1 MNEKNNEKN
10 DLNKPLLVNK
20 TLQKSRNKNVNYYN
34 PTMNQPNLRTKI
46 TINRTLLWKNKIKND
61 NNNIKDEINDNDSQL
76 NSETKNFYDYKNN
89 KYNKMLLSE
98 KKFSYLNGIN
108 LINKLNNL
116 SKSEKSENNNNNS
129 KYFSPATLSSNNT
142 NKDTNLSFSDQSFNN
157 NIFMNNNPKA
167 TYRFLLHQASK
178 NLNDSFSNIY
188 KTNNKRSYSTPQNK
202 SFNDTLNTTS
212 ENNISVY

>member
-76 NSETKNFYDYKNN
+76 NS
-89 KYNKMLLSE
+89 
-98 KKFSYLNGIN
+98 
-108 LINKLNNL
+108 
-116 SKSEKSENNNNNS
+116 
-129 KYFSPATLSSNNT
+129 
-142 NKDTNLSFSDQSFNN
+142 
-157 NIFMNNNPKA
+157 
-167 TYRFLLHQASK
+167 
-178 NLNDSFSNIY
+178 
-188 KTNNKRSYSTPQNK
+188 QN
-202 SFNDTLNTTS
+202 
-212 ENNISVY
+212 